1 MLEFISSIATV
12 LAAVLAIASV
22 IATYRVSS
30 RVKEIEHRIRTKEGV
45 IEAASSEED
54 EKESPRNKSEK
65 AEDSG
70 DE

>member
-1 MLEFISSIATV
+1 MLEFLSIVGTV
-12 LAAVLAIASV
+12 LSALLAFVSV
-22 IATYRVSS
+22 IATYRVST

-45 IEAASSEED
+45 INTASSEED
-54 EKESPRNKSEK
+54 EKEGPRTRSER